1 MKKILTGLMML
12 TALFVVGCSNNQS
25 KTSNN
30 SNQANSEY
38 NDLNTRQKVAIVAQ
52 KTLGRDVTKIFY
64 YQDDEDFVISNVD
77 KTKIAEFELKGDKVE
92 MSDDSK
98 IAANKTYS
106 IKQLMKTYYLGARDK
121 QTVAKIVSSMKVDK
135 TLDDIND
142 NDDDKDDQD
151 NDDVTTN
158 SNNASANQTQ
168 STDQSNNNSD
178 SRQTTDLQNADEAVA
193 LLTSKYGDCDW
204 SVGYGNKGM
213 SDNVYWTIAAG
224 DDSDDGSVQEGQMFY
239 VHADGTIEKANI

>member
-1 MKKILTGLMML
+1 MKKVLTGLMML

-30 SNQANSEY
+30 SEQTNSEY

-52 KTLGRDVTKIFY
+52 KTLGRDVTKILY
-64 YQDDEDFVISNVD
+64 YQDDEDFVISNTD
-77 KTKIAEFELKGDKVE
+77 KTKTAEFEIKGDKVE

-98 IAANKTYS
+98 IDANKTYS
-106 IKQLMKTYYLGARDK
+106 IKQLMKTYYQGTRDK
-121 QTVAKIVSSMKVDK
+121 KTIAKIVSSMKVDK

-142 NDDDKDDQD
+142 NDDVDDH
-151 NDDVTTN
+151 DDDDDTAN
-158 SNNASANQTQ
+158 SNQTATNTNGNKT
-168 STDQSNNNSD
+168 SPNTANNN
-178 SRQTTDLQNADEAVA
+178 TIDLQNADEAIA

-213 SDNVYWTIAAG
+213 SDNVYWTITAG
-224 DDSDDGSVQEGQMFY
+224 DDSDDGTVQEGQMFY
-239 VHADGTIEKANI
+239 VHEDGSIEQASE